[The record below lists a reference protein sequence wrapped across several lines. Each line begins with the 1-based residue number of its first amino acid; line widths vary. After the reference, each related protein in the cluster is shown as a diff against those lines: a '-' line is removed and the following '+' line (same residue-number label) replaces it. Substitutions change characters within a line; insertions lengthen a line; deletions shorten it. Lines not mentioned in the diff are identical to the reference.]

1 MEGPAVVATSMILHS
16 YASSIIINDE
26 RLYSTF
32 FLCVCAR
39 ARMVHRAIA
48 VYSIAQTAQACSRDI
63 EELRRRV
70 TTTTTWYNAPKVCEL
85 LLISGPNTRSSSRDF
100 LRCVKKARCVWHWMY
115 VLLVCTFSSL
125 QFIALS

>member
-1 MEGPAVVATSMILHS
+1 MNAPFLEVEGPTVVVATSMILHS

-32 FLCVCAR
+32 FCVCVCAR

-48 VYSIAQTAQACSRDI
+48 VCSIAQTAQACSRDI

-85 LLISGPNTRSSSRDF
+85 LLISGPTSSVAS
-100 LRCVKKARCVWHWMY
+100 KK
-115 VLLVCTFSSL
+115 S
-125 QFIALS
+125 